1 MERMIIEGGTPLSG
15 EVEISGSKNGAL
27 PLLAATLMADGPC
40 TLRNVPNLTDID
52 SLKEILLNLG
62 VQALSNGNTLHTQV
76 VNEEP
81 TETDHDLVRK
91 LRASVCLLGPLLAKR
106 GHAEIAFPGGCAFGD
121 RPIDLHLKG
130 LAKLGAIFKVTNGMI
145 RAKAKKLK
153 GAHIYLGGR
162 WGSTVLGT
170 ANVLSAAVLAE
181 GTTVIEHA
189 ACEPELEDLV
199 MFLNAMGAKIS
210 GGGSHRLVV
219 EGVTTLKGAEHTV
232 LPDRIEAGTFMAAVG
247 LAGGSIFLRGARG
260 RHLDAV
266 IDIYQEAG
274 VKFAEDAA
282 GLRVSANHRLKPVEL
297 TALPYPGFPTDLQP
311 QTIAMLA
318 KASGCSIVTERIYID
333 RFHSASEL
341 NRMGGRI
348 RIPTQGTAV
357 IEGVRSLS
365 GAPVVAKDLRAA
377 AALII
382 AGLAAKGQTELVG
395 LEHLDRGYEKP
406 VEKFLAL
413 GANIRRVSD
422 APVQATPITQPAIP
436 SQKVIGKLTA

>member
-1 MERMIIEGGTPLSG
+1 MERMIIEGGAPLRG
-15 EVEISGSKNGAL
+15 EVAVAGSKNGAL
-27 PLLAATLMADGPC
+27 PILAATLMADGPC

-52 SLKEILLNLG
+52 SLREILMNLG
-62 VQALSNGNTLHTQV
+62 VQVLAAGNTLHTQV

-81 TETDHDLVRK
+81 TETDHDLVRR
-91 LRASVCLLGPLLAKR
+91 LRASICLLGPLLAKR
-106 GHAEIAFPGGCAFGD
+106 GHAEIAFPGGCSFGD

-130 LAKLGAIFKVTNGMI
+130 LQKLGATFKVTNGMI
-145 RAKAKKLK
+145 HAKARKLK
-153 GAHIYLGGR
+153 GAQIYLGGR

-189 ACEPELEDLV
+189 ACEPEVEDLV
-199 MFLNAMGAKIS
+199 GFFNSMGAKIE
-210 GGGSHRLVV
+210 GAGSHRLVV
-219 EGVTTLKGAEHTV
+219 HGVEKLHGTDHTV
-232 LPDRIEAGTFMAAVG
+232 LADRIEAGTFMAAVG
-247 LAGGSIFLRGARG
+247 LVGGDVFLQGANP

-274 VKFAEDAA
+274 VQFEEQTD
-282 GLRVSANHRLKPVEL
+282 GLRVIAPHRLKAVEL

-318 KASGCSIVTERIYID
+318 RAQGCSIVTERIYID

-341 NRMGGRI
+341 NRLGGRI

-357 IEGVRSLS
+357 IEGVRQFS

-377 AALII
+377 AALLI
-382 AGLAAKGQTELVG
+382 AGLAAKGKTELHG

-413 GANIRRVSD
+413 GANLRRITDEPAAALAPSAPLTQSD
-422 APVQATPITQPAIP
+422 
-436 SQKVIGKLTA
+436 KVIKKLTA

>member
-1 MERMIIEGGTPLSG
+1 MIIDGGEPLRG
-15 EVEISGSKNGAL
+15 EVAISGSKNGAL
-27 PLLAATLMADGPC
+27 PLLAATLMADGSC

-52 SLKEILLNLG
+52 SLREILLNLG
-62 VQALSNGNTLHTQV
+62 VQVLAAGNTLHTQV
-76 VNEEP
+76 VNEKP

-91 LRASVCLLGPLLAKR
+91 LRASICLLGPLLAKR
-106 GHAEIAFPGGCAFGD
+106 GHAEIAFPGGCSFGD

-130 LAKLGAIFKVTNGMI
+130 LQKLGATFKVTNGMI
-145 RAKAKKLK
+145 HARARKLR

-181 GTTVIEHA
+181 GITVIEHA

-199 MFLNAMGAKIS
+199 TFLNAMGAKIT
-210 GGGSHRLVV
+210 GAGSHRLIV
-219 EGVTTLKGAEHTV
+219 EGVKSLQGAEHNV
-232 LPDRIEAGTFMAAVG
+232 LPDRIETGTFMAAVG
-247 LAGGSIFLRGARG
+247 LVGGEVFLKGANP

-274 VKFAEDAA
+274 VTIDEQADGFTVTAP
-282 GLRVSANHRLKPVEL
+282 HRLKAVEL

-318 KASGCSIVTERIYID
+318 KAAGCSIVTERIYID

-357 IEGVRSLS
+357 IEGVRNLS

-377 AALII
+377 AALLI
-382 AGLAAKGQTELVG
+382 AGLAAKGKTELQG
-395 LEHLDRGYEKP
+395 LEHLDRGYERP
-406 VEKFLAL
+406 VEKFLGL
-413 GANIRRVSD
+413 GARLLRRSD
-422 APVQATPITQPAIP
+422 EATALEAPAQVKRP
-436 SQKVIGKLTA
+436 SQKIVGKLTA